1 MSFSERQRR
10 RRQNAFGATSPPFID
25 YLKDILRRYPDGG
38 QILKELIQNADDA
51 GATEVVF
58 IHDDR
63 AYGTQALWAE
73 DLEKY
78 QGPALY
84 AYNNA
89 EFTEDDWRGIQATG
103 RSVKRND
110 PNKVGRFGIGF
121 NSIYHVTDLPCIF
134 SGKYLG
140 MLDPQE
146 KIFGEREGGMRWS
159 LDDEE
164 DRDALLVL
172 SDQLQPFRDA
182 LVHVSDQTWEDAVSE
197 DKKFSGT
204 LFRFSL
210 RNEPSEISDNLYDS
224 DKMVQLFNSFI
235 ADADMSLLFLRNVSS
250 VSLIHISTN
259 GSVNVRHK
267 VSASSP
273 AVNES
278 FHPREMPSVEGF
290 THFKNVSS
298 YCPSK
303 GKTEVQWLVTMCC
316 MKEGH
321 VPELDS
327 LAGKLSFRPQ
337 VDLAFPLD
345 QERSLT
351 DGRLSCFLP
360 LPNNEPNCT
369 GLPVHVNA
377 CFGLTDNR
385 RHIKWQEEDQKFDE
399 AAVWNELLI
408 KELLPRAYQMIILD
422 AVRFSRSSDFP
433 SSSAY
438 HLWPDLD
445 QMKHKKRWH
454 SVAAGMLRQLL
465 LSNESVFSLAGDAQ
479 KWVTLSEAV
488 FLADYSMEP
497 QMKNAVSGVLI
508 ALGEKLVSIPSH
520 ISRDIQAAVENPKT
534 LTRATPAFV
543 RNVFRKNG
551 NAGLSREDKLFILE
565 YVLSDGKYHELWGL
579 QLLPLSNGTFKTFSN
594 EDHNLAFIDNKQFP
608 RELLPGWKDVFLPRD
623 LRSNTLLHLEKLAE
637 TSTYNKIINM
647 NSRIVAKL
655 AIKSLPKD
663 WQKTKGHVTWQ
674 MGNGQHPPMQWL
686 SDFWKFL
693 RTNWTELSSFV
704 GMPLVPLK
712 PLLDSTSSVILAKLQ
727 LNTTLM
733 FQKSRQNSL
742 SDQIAKV
749 VGKVGGTIIKR
760 DTFLDHTD
768 LETYVLT
775 PSPRNILHLFLN
787 LEKHQ
792 VIHGIESASAAE
804 KEELK
809 SYLSS
814 LDSLSLAEKGL
825 LSELPFFRSMA
836 SLKLNP
842 GEYISVKSK
851 QAVLLNTTP
860 PFPENLLMTDV
871 VAQCANEADRR
882 LLTLLNI
889 DVINAAQAAT
899 LLVKGIEKRLYKSQ
913 EVDKIMTWILQNGR
927 ILFSQDR
934 TLHTKCQ
941 DLSFIEIQP
950 SDHKKTSSFFDPG
963 NKTFRALFEPDFF
976 PPMVF
981 TSTSQMLDS
990 LRCLGMQTDE
1000 NNITAKD
1007 ALHVAKHIEMLQV
1020 HSLKQAS
1027 TKADALMKL
1036 FNDTQVLSKF
1046 SVQQL
1051 SELVRTQ
1058 WVLCKIPD
1066 VLNGHQNVN
1075 EKMSVFKPEEIR
1087 HSKYFNIVGH
1097 VMPLTEK
1104 LNEEVSEKFGL
1115 LSSPPPAKVFENL
1128 SALKASIPE
1137 MANPDINVHFKGKL
1151 HSIYT
1156 FMQNNINHFKGTVD
1170 KKNAPWLWIHS
1181 HFVPPCDVVLSY
1193 PPGLDLSSYIERVPE
1208 EFLVYKDLLSEFG
1221 VRASVSDEEVE
1232 GILHSMKRE
1241 IDRKLP
1247 SYGSPSELKVAIA
1260 ILNWMWKEKKSIKDN
1275 LPVPVMA
1282 ENGQFNLQKL
1292 SSTVFCDIS
1301 REGLE
1306 DLREDQEEFYV
1317 IHGEMPRATVD
1328 WLKIPA
1334 LSTRIL
1340 NPEFVGI
1347 EQCGQT
1353 EPITLRIK
1361 NILKEYDEEN
1371 DLFKELIQNAE
1382 DAGAT
1387 TCKFMLDFRSHKD
1400 PPDTLIDQDM
1410 SLCHGS
1416 CLWAYN
1422 DELFT
1427 EEDWANIVKV
1437 GSASKETKVEK
1448 IGKFGLGFNSVYH
1461 VTDIPSVLSG
1471 KNLLILD
1478 PNVTHLKKHIQS
1490 KASPGIKLNLFQE
1503 RLFHR
1508 FPGQFKP
1515 YQGIFDCDLSRD
1527 SAHKFFNGTLIKLP
1541 FRTHEEA
1548 LSSEVSKKVFEGKTI
1563 AAFSQ
1568 HLTHNSEAIL
1578 LFLRNISK
1586 VSLEILPENSWTPPC
1601 AEQVNSL
1608 FKVSRKVVCTIP
1620 VPDDTP
1626 LKTMQDDSIKVLLK
1640 IDAKFEQVIDC
1651 LSANIIEVTKKYQD
1665 VSDVSYW
1672 LVHSCFG
1679 MQTSLNMFQKENKQK
1694 FPLPVGSIA
1703 VPLKKEPQGGN
1714 WLAEKHD
1721 SAGQVFCFLPL
1732 SIYSGL
1738 PVHINGFFAVTSNRK
1753 GLWDTGVKHEW
1764 NKALLQDAVT
1774 GSYIFTLSVLKEM
1787 SKRGELQ
1794 GYHYYM
1800 FWPDKE
1806 KVSTSFQ
1813 SLTVAFYSAIA
1824 HNVSGKAVELFS
1836 DGKTWCSIEKARFLH
1851 PKIAQNKDV
1860 GQIAMKEFLANQ
1872 RKPYLAVPLPEWV
1885 RNSFSQTDLNRIISA
1900 RTLDWVEFY
1909 EEIVFNNLSSMDPKS
1924 RNALVLHAID
1934 MNDKAVD
1941 NLLKSHPCIPA
1952 IGCKQLQFIRS
1963 LVNPSGKVA
1972 CLYDPEEGRFLKGTS
1987 EDFCC
1992 PKRIQRLTELG
2003 MLSNFLSLE
2012 DIIERAETITRIWQK
2027 NQKEAY
2033 KRIRQILD
2041 LTREHLSDETSPHWN
2056 SLRNIAFI
2064 PACLPKITGHDKN
2077 TCTALK
2083 KPVEVYSFSCQYL
2096 VNMMQTTVD
2105 QAVLGTDYDSVL
2117 RKLGVL
2123 ENPPLLMVLQQL
2135 EHAHLH
2141 FRALDEDML
2150 NKIAFECYGYLD
2162 EMTKEQTQSEAI
2174 FESAKSFPF
2183 VLIEGKF
2190 VNVKSVAKKVEFEAK
2205 PYLYCLPNHFSKF
2218 KNLWQC
2224 VGMQKHFTSEQLVGV
2239 LQELSI
2245 EYQSREL
2252 SHCDLDLCLRIT
2264 KRLYEAKD
2272 HEQKGCLLPDE
2283 NGVLRLSHKL
2293 FYNDS
2298 PWMPVSENAILCH
2311 NLVPRSIALHFGVQ
2325 TTRHHTLQN
2334 HLVAGFSPFV
2344 KEFGQHEELT
2354 VRIKNIIQAYPS
2366 KKDILKE
2373 LIQNADDAQAT
2384 EIHFVWDKRKHST
2397 MKTFGEKW
2405 DPLQGPALCVY
2416 NNKVFS
2422 DADLEGIQRLGEG
2435 GKHEVQGKTG
2445 KYGLG
2450 FNSVYHLT
2458 DCPSILTGDQ
2468 WLCISDPNL
2477 KYVEGGTK
2485 LSPGCMYSL
2494 GKEFRDSFPDVYNT
2508 FLPSNF
2514 KLEEGTMFR
2523 LPLRTEEMAKMSE
2536 ISKNTVNSRDI
2547 EELSTVLT
2555 EDPEGLILFLRHI
2568 RKIQFHEICTGDSQ
2582 MTTRFSAEITLSEKC
2597 DVKKTHFQ
2605 NHVQNSLDAGGPI
2618 ESLKT
2623 IYNISILSSIKKKSE
2638 WIVAEQFGS
2647 LNENTDLEVEQSIRR
2662 VPQAAVAACLT
2673 SITEHP
2679 FTGRVFCS
2687 LPLPCST
2694 GLPVHVNG
2702 NFEVD
2707 SSRRDLWK
2715 EDGKSKKTEWNESLK
2730 LDIIAPLYADLLHY
2744 ICASG
2749 KKSRF
2754 SSLKYLGL
2762 YLDSSF
2768 LWFFPEVTNR
2778 VGQEWHGTVDAV
2790 FKSINER
2797 DFPVI
2802 PILSTST
2809 QNYKKQY
2816 TVTWSSVTKGEPT
2829 DAPHFTI
2836 NEHSESFLQTL
2847 EDIGMNVVPFS
2858 HHMTHIFT
2866 SFERAQVN
2874 VGTVSPFT
2882 VRKFLKTKP
2891 LNDPATTKNFLPLP
2905 INQTLIKD
2913 KHRCETLLNYCME
2926 DICKEN
2932 CNTVCGLP
2940 LLLTEDQMLRYFHTD
2955 SPRLLTKFCELFQG
2969 HEEDFADYGID
2980 GKHIFALQQGNF
2992 LKAMTIPASE
3002 MYLKP
3007 KLEDLLQNCKF
3018 DPECKLYV
3026 PEETTRKWLQQLWRF
3041 FNDQIKSPVVK
3052 DKTNQA
3058 FLDIKELFFD
3068 SPVVPVICSSQNNK
3082 HFLKTMRT
3090 LSSVVSFS
3098 NPEVRKILCKLGFMT
3113 LDLIF
3118 FHDFELSQ
3126 HFDPELLDTSNGSAV
3141 LDQLS
3146 LWQHFQIEQI
3156 ANEDLDQLLYFLQ
3169 SGLGSGQNT
3178 QDNKRKL
3185 MSLPLFETVQ
3195 GRRQRIDAPW
3205 SVFILDSHLTQNFP
3219 DLYSIDKVT
3228 IFLKN
3233 SDVNLSLS
3241 KKMNITVLNDL
3252 DYYVKFILPSVHKL
3266 SDTLVLNSVQMLLKM
3281 KHYPKFEDYHE
3292 HIIFT
3297 MKSVKF
3303 IRDVFGNL
3311 QMASYFYDENEPLH
3325 QAMLPKERFVPEKFW
3340 DTIGRGQEK
3349 PAKKLLRELGLK
3361 YVVSDDEMIEFAHT
3375 IESDTK
3381 GNMSLER
3388 LKHKSECLFAS
3399 LLKRDVSQKLLKTIS
3414 TIKFVVPL
3422 QIQQDL
3428 CKYYKPFAGER
3439 EFVAIKGSLI
3449 EKDPLHQRLIW
3460 TTVPILPS
3468 KNCSLQRQ
3476 IDILKAAGALE
3487 QPEPQH
3493 VIDNLRNICQ
3503 GSTKENIQTR
3513 AGVFRQSYGFLQTV
3527 DFSAQPLT
3535 DLPVVLVENDTELV
3549 KPKQTVVVLR
3559 DSIDFRPYLFRL
3571 PTELVRYEEFF
3582 KKIGVRDTAS
3592 TQQYSTVL
3600 QEIYR
3605 DCIDKQEMNP
3615 NQIKTCKRAVQQL
3628 FLLIEENANEKTLE
3642 IPQPLYLPATDGRL
3656 YESSSLYFND
3666 TYFRLSRFENSI
3678 EKKLKL
3684 LEKLK
3689 KCYLCRG
3696 DQKLVQLLP
3705 HNVRPKMLSE
3715 VTTKTLVES
3724 SMEPCVYGECCEFS
3738 GLFENQLSSS
3748 YFMHGLVCIL
3758 REHSEALPQ
3767 SDIDAMFLNFNKIKF
3782 ICCER
3787 LETMI
3792 LLHQEP
3798 LDNSTAETQLY
3809 VKREQEGCTFYIK
3822 HSDDM
3827 SNSKVKLKIVKGL
3840 AKQINELLKKA
3851 LRTDSLSVLED
3862 LLMCENMEDV
3872 QEVLETNTI
3881 RNIAHT
3887 DYGQCRL
3894 PDPGTPIPEEWIDS
3908 LDMNFLNNFE
3918 VEEYVG
3924 FKNPLSEEYVFAV
3937 VAERVK
3943 MPLSQ
3948 GGLCSQK
3955 YKIKI
3960 GVREIIEVSSLDL
3973 YQFKRGKRSSSTVG
3987 SCRVLVPSR
3996 GSGESEPPPVLP
4008 QSMEEIQSEIDK
4020 CLEEI
4025 WTLSEEE
4032 RRKGIRRLYLR
4043 WHPDKNPDCLDLATE
4058 ACKYLQKKIEELER
4072 GGMTGHRYCGP
4083 KQGSSQRSS
4092 AFRGFYQEW
4101 DQEASRHRRGRERFN
4116 QRHSS
4121 RQYNFW
4127 SFHEGSSG
4135 PRPNPNP
4142 EEAHRWHRQAKCD
4155 LAAARND
4162 TGGTSTEWCLYKVH
4176 QAVEKALIGAEYK
4189 NTGLRPN
4196 NSTIASLAQKLS
4208 YVSPKLN
4215 TLPTMVHKLNQLG
4228 VDAKKTQY
4236 PNYHT
4241 SPGIPND
4248 QFNSQNLAQVLDL
4261 SSEIITKIYSYIH
4274 E

>member
-1 MSFSERQRR
+1 MSFSERQKR

-164 DRDALLVL
+164 DRDTLLVL

-197 DKKFSGT
+197 DKKFNGT

-321 VPELDS
+321 MPELDS

-399 AAVWNELLI
+399 AAVWNELLV

-445 QMKHKKRWH
+445 QMKHKERWH

-465 LSNESVFSLAGDAQ
+465 LSNEPVFSLAGDAQ

-488 FLADYSMEP
+488 FLTDYSMEP

-543 RNVFRKNG
+543 RKVFRKNG

-565 YVLSDGKYHELWGL
+565 YVLSDEKYHELWGL

-647 NSRIVAKL
+647 DSRIVAKF

-674 MGNGQHPPMQWL
+674 VGNGQHPPMQWL

-693 RTNWTELSSFV
+693 KTNWTELSRFV

-733 FQKSRQNSL
+733 FQKSRQSSL

-963 NKTFRALFEPDFF
+963 NKTF
-976 PPMVF
+976 
-981 TSTSQMLDS
+981 
-990 LRCLGMQTDE
+990 
-1000 NNITAKD
+1000 
-1007 ALHVAKHIEMLQV
+1007 
-1020 HSLKQAS
+1020 
-1027 TKADALMKL
+1027 
-1036 FNDTQVLSKF
+1036 
-1046 SVQQL
+1046 
-1051 SELVRTQ
+1051 
-1058 WVLCKIPD
+1058 
-1066 VLNGHQNVN
+1066 
-1075 EKMSVFKPEEIR
+1075 
-1087 HSKYFNIVGH
+1087 
-1097 VMPLTEK
+1097 
-1104 LNEEVSEKFGL
+1104 
-1115 LSSPPPAKVFENL
+1115 
-1128 SALKASIPE
+1128 
-1137 MANPDINVHFKGKL
+1137 
-1151 HSIYT
+1151 
-1156 FMQNNINHFKGTVD
+1156 
-1170 KKNAPWLWIHS
+1170 
-1181 HFVPPCDVVLSY
+1181 
-1193 PPGLDLSSYIERVPE
+1193 
-1208 EFLVYKDLLSEFG
+1208 
-1221 VRASVSDEEVE
+1221 
-1232 GILHSMKRE
+1232 
-1241 IDRKLP
+1241 
-1247 SYGSPSELKVAIA
+1247 
-1260 ILNWMWKEKKSIKDN
+1260 
-1275 LPVPVMA
+1275 
-1282 ENGQFNLQKL
+1282 
-1292 SSTVFCDIS
+1292 
-1301 REGLE
+1301 
-1306 DLREDQEEFYV
+1306 
-1317 IHGEMPRATVD
+1317 
-1328 WLKIPA
+1328 
-1334 LSTRIL
+1334 STRIL

-1410 SLCHGS
+1410 SLCHGP

-1527 SAHKFFNGTLIKLP
+1527 STHKFFNGTLIKLP

-1909 EEIVFNNLSSMDPKS
+1909 KEIVFNNLSSMDPKS

-1952 IGCKQLQFIRS
+1952 IGCEQLQFIRS

-2003 MLSNFLSLE
+2003 MLTNSLSLE
-2012 DIIERAETITRIWQK
+2012 DIKERAETITRIWQK

-2033 KRIRQILD
+2033 KRIQQILD

-2064 PACLPKITGHDKN
+2064 PACPPKITGHDKN

-2105 QAVLGTDYDSVL
+2105 QAVLGTHYDSVL

-2141 FRALDEDML
+2141 FRALDGDMR
-2150 NKIAFECYGYLD
+2150 NTIAFECYGYLD

-2239 LQELSI
+2239 IQELSI

-2405 DPLQGPALCVY
+2405 GPLQGPALCVY

-2435 GKHEVQGKTG
+2435 GKNEVQGKTG

-2536 ISKNTVNSRDI
+2536 ISKNTVNSWDI

-2582 MTTRFSAEITLSEKC
+2582 MTTRISAEIKLSKNC

-2605 NHVQNSLDAGGPI
+2605 NHVQKSLDAGGPI
-2618 ESLKT
+2618 ESLRT

-2673 SITEHP
+2673 SITEGHP

-2816 TVTWSSVTKGEPT
+2816 TATWSSVTKGEPT

-2858 HHMTHIFT
+2858 YHMTHIFT

-2891 LNDPATTKNFLPLP
+2891 LNDPATTKFFLPLP

-2913 KHRCETLLNYCME
+2913 KHRCKTLLNYCME

-2955 SPRLLTKFCELFQG
+2955 SPRLLTKFCKLFQG
-2969 HEEDFADYGID
+2969 HEEDFADYGIN
-2980 GKHIFALQQGNF
+2980 GKHIDALQQGNF

-3018 DPECKLYV
+3018 DPEFKLHV
-3026 PEETTRKWLQQLWRF
+3026 PEETTRKWLKQLWRF

-3082 HFLKTMRT
+3082 HFLKTMKT

-3098 NPEVRKILCKLGFMT
+3098 NPDVQKILCKLGFMT
-3113 LDLIF
+3113 LDLTF
-3118 FHDFELSQ
+3118 FHDFKLSQ
-3126 HFDPELLDTSNGSAV
+3126 HFDPELLDTSNRSAV

-3146 LWQHFQIEQI
+3146 LWQHFQFEQI
-3156 ANEDLDQLLYFLQ
+3156 ANEDLDELLHFLQ

-3195 GRRQRIDAPW
+3195 GRRQRIDGPG
-3205 SVFILDSHLTQNFP
+3205 SVFILGTHLRQNFP
-3219 DLYSIDKVT
+3219 ELYSIDKVT

-3233 SDVNLSLS
+3233 SAVNLSLS
-3241 KKMNITVLNDL
+3241 EKMNITVLNDL

-3266 SDTLVLNSVQMLLKM
+3266 SDTLVLNSVQMLLKI
-3281 KHYPKFEDYHE
+3281 KHYPKFEDYYE
-3292 HIIFT
+3292 NIIFT

-3349 PAKKLLRELGLK
+3349 PVKELLRELGLK
-3361 YVVSDDEMIEFAHT
+3361 YVVSDDEMIEFANT

-3422 QIQQDL
+3422 QIQLDL

-3476 IDILKAAGALE
+3476 IDILKEAGALE

-3513 AGVFRQSYGFLQTV
+3513 AEVFRQSYGFLQAV
-3527 DFSAQPLT
+3527 DFSAQPLI

-3615 NQIKTCKRAVQQL
+3615 NQIKTCRRAVQQL

-3666 TYFRLSRFENSI
+3666 TYFWLSRFEKSI

-3689 KCYLCRG
+3689 KCYLWREFYG

-3758 REHSEALPQ
+3758 RERSEALPQ

-3792 LLHQEP
+3792 LLHHEP

-3822 HSDDM
+3822 HSDHM
-3827 SNSKVKLKIVKGL
+3827 SNSIVKFKIVKGL
-3840 AKQINELLKKA
+3840 AEQINELLKKA
-3851 LRTDSLSVLED
+3851 LRTDSLSVFEY

-3872 QEVLETNTI
+3872 QEVLETNNI

-3960 GVREIIEVSSLDL
+3960 GEREIIEVSSLDL

-4072 GGMTGHRYCGP
+4072 GGMTGHRNCGP
-4083 KQGSSQRSS
+4083 KQGSSQWSS
-4092 AFRGFYQEW
+4092 AFRDFYQEW

-4121 RQYNFW
+4121 RQYDFW

-4189 NTGLRPN
+4189 NTGHRPK
-4196 NSTIASLAQKLS
+4196 NSTSLASLAQNLS
-4208 YVSPKLN
+4208 HVSPKLN
-4215 TLPTMVHKLNQLG
+4215 TLPSMVHKLNQLG

-4261 SSEIITKIYSYIH
+4261 SSEILTKIYSYIH